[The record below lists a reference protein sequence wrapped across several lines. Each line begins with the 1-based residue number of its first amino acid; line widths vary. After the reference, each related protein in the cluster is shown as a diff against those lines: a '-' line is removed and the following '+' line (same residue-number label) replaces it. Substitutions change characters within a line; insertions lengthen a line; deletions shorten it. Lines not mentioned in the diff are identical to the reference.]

1 MAYLY
6 YKAINWDETEDEFD
20 AMIWEQLTNNFWLD
34 IRVPIT
40 EDQAAW
46 AALDP
51 TTQTKIGRALASA
64 SLLAAYQSE
73 RCAPALRSC
82 RRTQQE
88 EAVLNIM
95 TFMESVHTK
104 GYTTIFRGL
113 GEDDNAASF
122 FAWADSDAATQAA
135 LTKLDDA
142 IQSPVAPV
150 RQAAFILIET
160 ELLYNRLAPVLAVTT
175 LPNVAR
181 MLTNI
186 LAGSLIFVNYIGY
199 KWRQNLAALPAAEQ
213 TAASAAIQALEQAL
227 AEWERTWST
236 ALDPHA
242 DDDALMLGL
251 HHANSLL
258 DLPLG
263 EVADTPLAALVETTR
278 QRVLTPVAHEQIVDV
293 DATEAMMEED
303 YDF

>member
-1 MAYLY
+1 M
-6 YKAINWDETEDEFD
+6 
-20 AMIWEQLTNNFWLD
+20 
-34 IRVPIT
+34 
-40 EDQAAW
+40 
-46 AALDP
+46 
-51 TTQTKIGRALASA
+51 GRAGPHDADQDRPRLASA

-186 LAGSLIFVNYIGY
+186 LAGSLIFVNYIATNGA
-199 KWRQNLAALPAAEQ
+199 RI
-213 TAASAAIQALEQAL
+213 S
-227 AEWERTWST
+227 
-236 ALDPHA
+236 
-242 DDDALMLGL
+242 L
-251 HHANSLL
+251 HYPPPNKP
-258 DLPLG
+258 PLQ
-263 EVADTPLAALVETTR
+263 PPSR
-278 QRVLTPVAHEQIVDV
+278 R
-293 DATEAMMEED
+293 
-303 YDF
+303 